1 MTQSLPEPVAT
12 QASTLG
18 RTTERRISWLTLL
31 LGYGAAII
39 VGLLG
44 HHRWSFGLFIGT
56 GLAWFNFTLLRR
68 GLDSFVE
75 ASKAQS
81 ESKKPQVPLATY
93 AAIALRYGLIAA
105 VVYAIFEL
113 LKVPLLSMVVGL
125 CALGAAAIAA
135 SVYEILR
142 PSSVE

>member
-1 MTQSLPEPVAT
+1 MDSAPQSVSAPPSA
-12 QASTLG
+12 LG
-18 RTTERRISWLTLL
+18 RTTERRIAWLTLA
-31 LGYGAAII
+31 LGFTAAA
-39 VGLLG
+39 VAAALRRFPWAL
-44 HHRWSFGLFIGT
+44 GLFIGT
-56 GLAWFNFTLLRR
+56 TLAWLNFRLLRR

-113 LKVPLLSMVVGL
+113 LKVPLLSLILGL

-142 PSSVE
+142 PGSVE

>member
-1 MTQSLPEPVAT
+1 VNSAPESVSAPPSA
-12 QASTLG
+12 LG
-18 RTTERRISWLTLL
+18 RTTERRIAWLTL
-31 LGYGAAII
+31 GFGFIAA
-39 VGLLG
+39 VVAAAL
-44 HHRWSFGLFIGT
+44 RQFPWAFGLVVGT
-56 GLAWFNFTLLRR
+56 MLAWLNFRLLRR

-81 ESKKPQVPLATY
+81 ESKKPQVPLTTY

-113 LKVPLLSMVVGL
+113 LRVPLLSMVVGL
-125 CALGAAAIAA
+125 CALGAATIAA

-142 PSSVE
+142 PSSL